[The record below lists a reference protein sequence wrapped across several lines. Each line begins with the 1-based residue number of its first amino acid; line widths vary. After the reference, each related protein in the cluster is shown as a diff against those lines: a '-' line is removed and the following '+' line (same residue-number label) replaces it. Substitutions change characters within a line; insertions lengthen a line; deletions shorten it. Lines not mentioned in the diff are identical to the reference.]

1 MQDKTFT
8 RFASFYWQCV
18 FMFTL
23 LVFFSCFATWS
34 ILSMTQRAEEKF
46 RLEALTNCKVLEVAI
61 ADTISQHL
69 GYAGIQSR
77 IEDLI
82 ENDHRIVR
90 LSFIARAQDNAY
102 YHVASSLD
110 SRIGKPAHKEDLEVI
125 ASGEVVILEEDYADV
140 GALDITYPVH
150 GPDENIIGLIGYTVS
165 RGEASKEPVILVFA
179 AILVILL
186 LFFNFVYHL
195 RRSFNEIK
203 RHQATEQALRDIDR
217 MKNQFISTAAH
228 ELRTPLSS
236 VLGFAE
242 LLLNPETI
250 NGIDKEKQR
259 EFLEIIFTKTEALC
273 MIIDDLL
280 DVSRIE
286 SGSQIP
292 LKKQPCNI
300 GEIIQKEVDNF
311 RIHSPGNPFELSLT
325 ESNGAEIWADRN
337 KIMQVLENL
346 FSNAIKYSADGESTC
361 VTGGE
366 TDNGYRFTVTD
377 KGIGMTPEQI
387 EHVYDKFY
395 RADYNNTAVGGL
407 GLGMNIVHHIIESHG
422 GNIQVASEPGRG
434 TVVTVDLPFGKPK
447 QFIP

>member
-1 MQDKTFT
+1 MKIQPKTFT
-8 RFASFYWQCV
+8 QFASFYWQCV

-23 LVFFSCFATWS
+23 LLIFSCFATWT
-34 ILSMTQRAEEKF
+34 ILSMTQSAEEKF

-69 GYAGIQSR
+69 GYAGIQNR

-90 LSFIARAQDNAY
+90 LSFIARARDTAY

-110 SRIGKPAHKEDLEVI
+110 TRIGKPAHKEDLEVI
-125 ASGEVVILEEDYADV
+125 ASGEVVILEEDYAEV

-150 GPDENIIGLIGYTVS
+150 GPNENIIGLIGYTVS
-165 RGEASKEPVILVFA
+165 REEASKEPVILASA

-186 LFFNFVYHL
+186 LFVNFVYHL

-203 RHQATEQALRDIDR
+203 RHQATEQALRDIDQ

-236 VLGFAE
+236 ILGFSE

-250 NGIDKEKQR
+250 NGINKEKQR

-273 MIIDDLL
+273 TIIDDLM

-286 SGSQIP
+286 SGNQIP
-292 LKKQPCNI
+292 LKRQLCNI
-300 GEIIQKEVDNF
+300 GEIIQKEVNNF
-311 RIHSPGNPFELSLT
+311 RIQTPGHVFELSLT
-325 ESNGAEIWADRN
+325 KNQDTEIWADRN
-337 KIMQVLENL
+337 KIVQVLENL
-346 FSNAIKYSADGESTC
+346 FSNAAKYSSAGESIC
-361 VTGGE
+361 VTGGQ
-366 TDNGYRFTVTD
+366 TASGYRLTVAD
-377 KGIGMTPEQI
+377 KGIGMTPEQV
-387 EHVYDKFY
+387 EQVFDKFY
-395 RADYNNTAVGGL
+395 RADYKNTAIGGL
-407 GLGMNIVHHIIESHG
+407 GLGMNIVRHIIDGHG
-422 GNIQVASEPGRG
+422 GDIQVASELGRG
-434 TVVTVDLPFGKPK
+434 SVVTVDLPFGKPK
-447 QFIP
+447 